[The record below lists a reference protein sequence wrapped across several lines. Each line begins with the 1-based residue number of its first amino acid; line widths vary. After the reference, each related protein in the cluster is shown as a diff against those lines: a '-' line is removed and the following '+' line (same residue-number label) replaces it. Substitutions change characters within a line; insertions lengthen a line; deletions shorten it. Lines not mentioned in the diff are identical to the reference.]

1 MLGCCC
7 KLSLASIIFFSYWS
21 SGLFTCTDHVPFDSR
36 ATSLS
41 SFGSTFSA
49 SPFRDF
55 GKATLLYSFD
65 AMVVLLYD
73 GRGIKQNVQEFT
85 LALDHR
91 FIIEE
96 EKDLG
101 FIETIKE
108 SIVL

>member
-1 MLGCCC
+1 MF
-7 KLSLASIIFFSYWS
+7 K
-21 SGLFTCTDHVPFDSR
+21 CTDHVHFDSH

-55 GKATLLYSFD
+55 GEATLLYSFD

-73 GRGIKQNVQEFT
+73 GRGMKQNVQELT
-85 LALDHR
+85 LALDHH

-96 EKDLG
+96 EKDLS

-108 SIVL
+108 SAVL